1 MLRRL
6 PRPRSKSRLIQ
17 ALLNDA
23 NAPAALLA
31 ADGRVLQ
38 AGAPFL
44 ALVGPAP
51 ALPGDLTDALR
62 RNEPAACQTDLP
74 TPAGACPVTLSLTPT
89 GLDEPAAILRLTDLR
104 PQRELESQLAQAQ
117 RLQSVGQLAAG
128 IAHDFNNLLTAIL
141 SATEALDSGVTG
153 PAREDLANI
162 REAAERGAALV
173 RQLLAFGRQQTLQPR
188 IVALNDAVRAA
199 AGLLH
204 CLLGNR
210 IELILDLEEPGR
222 LIRIDPTQLDQV
234 LLNLAANARDAMPDG
249 GTLTLATFRRLL
261 LTAEQDGGDLIPP
274 GRYATIELRD
284 TGQGIPP
291 ETLPHIFEPFF
302 TTKRGAGG
310 TGLGLSTVHG
320 IVRQS
325 GGFLSVASTPGQGTI
340 FRITLPRHEGPPA
353 AAAPRPARPS
363 GTKLLLVEDEA
374 PVRRLAARALACAG
388 WDIIEAATPEEAL
401 AADLDGVAQL
411 VSDVVMPGMDGP
423 TLVSQIRQ
431 RFPSLPALLMSGY
444 ADAAQRRALE
454 ADNIAFL
461 AKPFPMATL
470 VELVG
475 TPNKVPERPKQES
488 ASF

>member
-6 PRPRSKSRLIQ
+6 PRPRASRRVVE

-23 NAPAALLA
+23 TAPAALLA

-44 ALVGPAP
+44 ALAGPAP
-51 ALPGDLTDALR
+51 TLPDDVADALR
-62 RNEPAACQTDLP
+62 LNEPAACQIDLP
-74 TPAGACPVTLSLTPT
+74 TPSGACPIALSVTPT

-104 PQRELESQLAQAQ
+104 PRRELESQLAQAQ

-141 SATEALDSGVTG
+141 SATEALDPSITG
-153 PAREDLANI
+153 PGREDLGNI
-162 REAAERGAALV
+162 KQGAERGAALV

-188 IVALNDAVRAA
+188 IIALNDAVRAA
-199 AGLLH
+199 GGLLH
-204 CLLGNR
+204 CLLGSR
-210 IELILDLEEPGR
+210 IELILQLEEPGR
-222 LIRIDPTQLDQV
+222 LVRIDPTQLDQV
-234 LLNLAANARDAMPDG
+234 LLNLAANARDAMPNG
-249 GTLTLATFRRLL
+249 GTLTIATGRRLL
-261 LTAEQDGGDLIPP
+261 LTAEPEGSDIIPP
-274 GRYATIELRD
+274 GRYATLEIRD

-325 GGFLSVASTPGQGTI
+325 GGFLSVTSTLGQGAT
-340 FRITLPRHEGPPA
+340 FRITLPRHEGQPA
-353 AAAPRPARPS
+353 AAAPLPARPS
-363 GTKLLLVEDEA
+363 GSKLLLVEDEA
-374 PVRRLAARALACAG
+374 PVRRLAARALSRAG
-388 WDIIEAATPEEAL
+388 WDVIEAATPEEAL

-423 TLVSQIRQ
+423 ALVSQIRE

-461 AKPFPMATL
+461 AKPFPMTTL

-475 TPNKVPERPKQES
+475 TPNKVPES